1 VGPPGSTVSSREIP
15 RDGFRL
21 KAAASQAEFGGTIEE
36 AMPDLGTSVARVVVV
51 DDNRMIREIARDAL
65 GGSVRLEC
73 CADAEAAL
81 EALEREPS
89 DLVISDLN
97 MPGMSGIELLE
108 RVRREHPGTE
118 FVLLTANATVE
129 SAIGALRMGAA
140 DYLTKPIQP
149 ETLARIVDRILAQ
162 RRLVAENARLRETL
176 TTVESCRTLMRCLDP
191 SELYSV
197 ALDLLLKTLGRRR
210 GLALYR
216 RGAVPLADCIAFRGF
231 DEGVDRALRDALL
244 GAKPV
249 EFDAFRELAVLEE
262 GALHDS
268 LREAGV
274 ESGRILVM
282 PLAGRETESGV
293 LCAFEGGRPFE
304 DFELERAQ
312 MIAAHAHVALLNAER
327 YSHAKER
334 AFIDD
339 VTEVFNA
346 RYLLQATAH
355 EIQRAE
361 RYERSLT
368 VLFLDLDRFK
378 LVNDN
383 HGHLVGSQI
392 LRQLSEVLSNCI
404 RQVDT
409 LARYGGDEFTILL
422 IDTPHEVGMA
432 VAERIRATVA
442 GYRFEDGRGAPIHLE
457 ISIGV
462 ATYPDHGE
470 NRDGLLDAA
479 DKAMYRAKSQGR
491 NCVCSAR
498 ALAS

>member
-1 VGPPGSTVSSREIP
+1 
-15 RDGFRL
+15 
-21 KAAASQAEFGGTIEE
+21 
-36 AMPDLGTSVARVVVV
+36 MPDEGSFDARVVVV
-51 DDNRMIREIARDAL
+51 DDNRLIREIARDAL
-65 GGSVRLEC
+65 GDSVRLEC
-73 CADAEAAL
+73 CADAESAL
-81 EALEREPS
+81 EALAREPS

-97 MPGMSGIELLE
+97 MPGMSGIELLD

-149 ETLARIVDRILAQ
+149 ETLSRIVERILAQ
-162 RRLVAENARLRETL
+162 RRLLAENERLRETL
-176 TTVESCRTLMRCLDP
+176 TTLESCRTLMRCLDP

-197 ALDLLLKTLGRRR
+197 ALDLLLKTLGRER

-216 RGAVPLADCIAFRGF
+216 RGSVPLSDGIAFRGF
-231 DEGVDRALRDALL
+231 DDDVGRPLRDILL

-249 EFDAFRELAVLEE
+249 DIEMFRELGIVEE

-268 LREAGV
+268 LRAAGI

-282 PLAGRETESGV
+282 PLQGRETESGL
-293 LCAFEGGRPFE
+293 LCAFERGRPFE
-304 DFELERAQ
+304 PSELERAE
-312 MIAAHAHVALLNAER
+312 MIAAHAHLALLNAER

-334 AFIDD
+334 AFVDD

-355 EIQRAE
+355 EIQRAQ
-361 RYERSLT
+361 RYERNLT

-392 LRQLSEVLSNCI
+392 LRQLSQVLSTCI

-422 IDTPHEVGMA
+422 IDTGHDVGLA
-432 VAERIRATVA
+432 IAERIRATVA

-470 NRDGLLDAA
+470 GRDALLDAA

-498 ALAS
+498 ALGS